1 MNLQEINASASP
13 EVQMNENFEALDWGS
28 VYAKD
33 ATTTTGLTWGY
44 LGGRWGGISV
54 SAGTLAL
61 TAGGGSPTIYNYIV
75 VNKSTGAISVSTSA
89 ANWNNTAEYARVYK
103 LETDADSVVTI
114 EDHRCGPY
122 GIHSGTPASNVV
134 IAIACSDET
143 TELAAG
149 AGKVKFRMPHAMT
162 LTAVRASL
170 STAASGSPTVTITV
184 DINESSGSILSTPLT
199 IDHGEK
205 TSTTAAVPAVI
216 SDTSLADDAEISID
230 IDVGGG
236 GATGLKVYLIGTRT

>member
-1 MNLQEINASASP
+1 MNLQTINASASP
-13 EVQMNENFEALDWGS
+13 EVQMNENFEALDWAS
-28 VYAKD
+28 VYSKD

-44 LGGRWGGISV
+44 LGGRWAGISV
-54 SAGTLAL
+54 SAGTLSL
-61 TAGGGSPTIYNYIV
+61 TAGGGSPTVYNYIV

-89 ANWNNTAEYARVYK
+89 TNWNNTTEYARVYK
-103 LETDADSVVTI
+103 LETGASSVSVI
-114 EDHRCGPY
+114 EDHRAGPY
-122 GIHSGTPASNVV
+122 GIHSGASSNNVV
-134 IAIACSDET
+134 IAVACSDET
-143 TELAAG
+143 TELTAG

-162 LTAVRASL
+162 LTSVRASL

-184 DINESSGSILSTPLT
+184 DINESGVSILSTLLT

-205 TSTTAAVPAVI
+205 TSTTAAVAAVI
-216 SDTSLADDAEISID
+216 SDSSLADDAEISID